1 MSKFN
6 DASHDEPL
14 SEAAAVGAGARDATE
29 QPSAGDARRAA
40 LRKIG
45 KFSAYAAPAM
55 LAVASGS
62 AAATNCSNC

>member
-1 MSKFN
+1 MSQFN

-14 SEAAAVGAGARDATE
+14 TDAAATGSNAPTASERAV
-29 QPSAGDARRAA
+29 AGDARREA

-55 LAVASGS
+55 LAVASGN
-62 AAATNCSNC
+62 AAAS

>member
-6 DASHDEPL
+6 EAS
-14 SEAAAVGAGARDATE
+14 RDAPPVDATGADAQAASE
-29 QPSAGDARRAA
+29 RTSAGDARRAA

-55 LAVASGS
+55 LVVSSANAGPIGS
-62 AAATNCSNC
+62 D

>member
-6 DASHDEPL
+6 EASRDAPP
-14 SEAAAVGAGARDATE
+14 VGAATADANAQIATE
-29 QPSAGDARRAA
+29 RTMAGDARREA

-55 LAVASGS
+55 LAVASGN
-62 AAATNCSNC
+62 AAASP

>member
-6 DASHDEPL
+6 DASRDAPPV
-14 SEAAAVGAGARDATE
+14 EAATAGADAQTATE
-29 QPSAGDARRAA
+29 RAAAGDARREA

-55 LAVASGS
+55 LAVASGN
-62 AAATNCSNC
+62 AAAS

>member
-1 MSKFN
+1 MSQFN
-6 DASHDEPL
+6 DANHDEPL
-14 SEAAAVGAGARDATE
+14 TDAAATGSNAQTATE

-55 LAVASGS
+55 LAVASGN
-62 AAATNCSNC
+62 AAASP